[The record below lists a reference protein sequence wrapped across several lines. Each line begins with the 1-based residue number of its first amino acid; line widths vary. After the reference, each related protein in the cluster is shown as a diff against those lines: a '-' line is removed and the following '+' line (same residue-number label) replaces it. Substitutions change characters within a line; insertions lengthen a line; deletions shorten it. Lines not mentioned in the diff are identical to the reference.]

1 MNFVK
6 KTILIIFISFLY
18 TGQVSSSKLPL
29 DNLFWNIKDAKIIDE
44 LFIVASFEDG
54 EETSFLIRSKASEEV
69 FMITNKT
76 GLIVEGSEYFFSKMN
91 KKSILLKN
99 AFNKKIRISFADAKD
114 HSALAKRSTES
125 KIQND
130 KPKVRT
136 TMGYSPKDL
145 DLQEAKS
152 IALGLGVPKFLIEN
166 LNVLPVRGKS
176 RTGRPGWA
184 LTDKFP
190 AIFFTLTPFKE
201 NDLIL
206 AVDGISSHDIALL
219 NDHLQTK
226 GRGGK
231 FAVEV
236 QRSGDLKM
244 IEVYMR

>member
-99 AFNKKIRISFADAKD
+99 ASNKKIRISFADANN
-114 HSALAKRSTES
+114 HSALTKRSTES

-136 TMGYSPKDL
+136 TMGYSPEEL
-145 DLQEAKS
+145 DLKEAKA

>member
-99 AFNKKIRISFADAKD
+99 ASNKQIRISFADAKD

-145 DLQEAKS
+145 DIQEAKS

>member
-99 AFNKKIRISFADAKD
+99 ASNKKIRISFADANNYSELK
-114 HSALAKRSTES
+114 KRSTES

>member
-99 AFNKKIRISFADAKD
+99 ASNKKIRISFADAKD

-130 KPKVRT
+130 KPLVRT

-219 NDHLQTK
+219 NHHLQTK

>member
-54 EETSFLIRSKASEEV
+54 EETSFLIRSKSSEEV

-99 AFNKKIRISFADAKD
+99 ASNKKIRISFADAND

-152 IALGLGVPKFLIEN
+152 IALGLGVPKFLIES

>member
-99 AFNKKIRISFADAKD
+99 ASNKKIRISFADAND

>member
-99 AFNKKIRISFADAKD
+99 ASNKQIRISFADAKD

>member
-99 AFNKKIRISFADAKD
+99 ASNKKIRISFADAKD
-114 HSALAKRSTES
+114 HSALIKRSTES

>member
-29 DNLFWNIKDAKIIDE
+29 DNLFWNIKDARIIDE

-99 AFNKKIRISFADAKD
+99 ASNKKIRISFADAKD

-130 KPKVRT
+130 KPLVRT

>member
-18 TGQVSSSKLPL
+18 TGQVFSSKLPL
-29 DNLFWNIKDAKIIDE
+29 DNLFWNIKYAKIIDE

-99 AFNKKIRISFADAKD
+99 ASNKKIRISFADAKD

>member
-1 MNFVK
+1 
-6 KTILIIFISFLY
+6 
-18 TGQVSSSKLPL
+18 
-29 DNLFWNIKDAKIIDE
+29 
-44 LFIVASFEDG
+44 
-54 EETSFLIRSKASEEV
+54 
-69 FMITNKT
+69 
-76 GLIVEGSEYFFSKMN
+76 MN

-99 AFNKKIRISFADAKD
+99 ASNKKIRISFADAKD

>member
-99 AFNKKIRISFADAKD
+99 ASNKKIRISFADARD

-130 KPKVRT
+130 KPLVRT

>member
-29 DNLFWNIKDAKIIDE
+29 DNLFWNIKDAKIMDE

-99 AFNKKIRISFADAKD
+99 ASNKQIRISFADAKD

>member
-18 TGQVSSSKLPL
+18 IGQVSSSKLPL

-99 AFNKKIRISFADAKD
+99 ASNQKIRISFADAKD

>member
-99 AFNKKIRISFADAKD
+99 ASNKKIRISFADAED

>member
-18 TGQVSSSKLPL
+18 IGQVSSSKLPL

-99 AFNKKIRISFADAKD
+99 ASNKKIRISFADANN
-114 HSALAKRSTES
+114 HSAEAKRSTES
-125 KIQND
+125 KTQND

>member
-99 AFNKKIRISFADAKD
+99 ASNKKIRISFADAND

-130 KPKVRT
+130 KPLVRT

>member
-1 MNFVK
+1 MSFVK
-6 KTILIIFISFLY
+6 KTLLIIFLSLFY

-54 EETSFLIRSKASEEV
+54 EETSFLIRSKFSEEV

-99 AFNKKIRISFADAKD
+99 VSNKKIRISFADAID
-114 HSALAKRSTES
+114 HSAIAKRATVS
-125 KIQND
+125 KNQDN

-136 TMGYSPKDL
+136 TMGYSPEEL
-145 DLQEAKS
+145 DLEEAKA

-166 LNVLPVRGKS
+166 LNVLPVKGKS
-176 RTGRPGWA
+176 RTGRPGWK
-184 LTDKFP
+184 LTNKFP
-190 AIFFTLTPFKE
+190 AIFFSLTPFKE
-201 NDLIL
+201 DDLIL
-206 AVDGISSHDIALL
+206 TVDGISSHDIALL
-219 NDHLQTK
+219 NDHLKTK
-226 GRGGK
+226 GKAAK
-231 FAVEV
+231 FAVEL

>member
-99 AFNKKIRISFADAKD
+99 ASNKKIRISFADANN
-114 HSALAKRSTES
+114 HSALTKRSTES

>member
-99 AFNKKIRISFADAKD
+99 ASNKKIRISFADAKD

-176 RTGRPGWA
+176 RTGRPGWT
-184 LTDKFP
+184 LTEKFP

>member
-99 AFNKKIRISFADAKD
+99 ASNKKIRISFADAKD

-166 LNVLPVRGKS
+166 LNVLPIRGKS

>member
-99 AFNKKIRISFADAKD
+99 ASNKKIRISFADAND

-130 KPKVRT
+130 KPLVRT
-136 TMGYSPKDL
+136 TMGYSSKNL

>member
-99 AFNKKIRISFADAKD
+99 ASNKKIRISFADAKD
-114 HSALAKRSTES
+114 HSAVAKRSTES

>member
-99 AFNKKIRISFADAKD
+99 ASNKKIRISFADAED
-114 HSALAKRSTES
+114 HSAVAKRSTES

>member
-99 AFNKKIRISFADAKD
+99 ASNKKIRISFADANN
-114 HSALAKRSTES
+114 HSAVVKRSMES
-125 KIQND
+125 KTQND

>member
-99 AFNKKIRISFADAKD
+99 ASNKKIRISFADARD

-166 LNVLPVRGKS
+166 LNVLPIRGKS

>member
-99 AFNKKIRISFADAKD
+99 ASNKKIRISFADANN
-114 HSALAKRSTES
+114 HSALTKRSTES

-184 LTDKFP
+184 LTEKFP

>member
-18 TGQVSSSKLPL
+18 IGQVSSSKLPL

-91 KKSILLKN
+91 RKSILLKN
-99 AFNKKIRISFADAKD
+99 ASNKKIRISFADAKD
-114 HSALAKRSTES
+114 HSAVAKRSTES
-125 KIQND
+125 KIHND

-166 LNVLPVRGKS
+166 LFYQELRQV
-176 RTGRPGWA
+176 T
-184 LTDKFP
+184 
-190 AIFFTLTPFKE
+190 FF
-201 NDLIL
+201 
-206 AVDGISSHDIALL
+206 
-219 NDHLQTK
+219 
-226 GRGGK
+226 
-231 FAVEV
+231 
-236 QRSGDLKM
+236 
-244 IEVYMR
+244 

>member
-1 MNFVK
+1 MSFVK
-6 KTILIIFISFLY
+6 KTISIIFISFLY

-99 AFNKKIRISFADAKD
+99 ASNKKIRISFADAKD